1 MLTKYFEEEMGDVI
15 EAEKKIS
22 HIKLAER
29 VEAKLDDQKFLKAQ
43 KLGADVH
50 PTLCPLTS
58 SLIPINLNGHT
69 HPLFRVV
76 VSMTFAHQLYPT
88 TIISTAV

>member
-1 MLTKYFEEEMGDVI
+1 MGDII

-43 KLGADVH
+43 KLGADVV
-50 PTLCPLTS
+50 PTLIS
-58 SLIPINLNGHT
+58 SYISLIPISLNGHI
-69 HPLFRVV
+69 PLSFRVV
-76 VSMTFAHQLYPT
+76 VSMTFVHQLYPA
-88 TIISTAV
+88 TIISMAV

>member
-1 MLTKYFEEEMGDVI
+1 MGDII

-50 PTLCPLTS
+50 PTLIPLTS
-58 SLIPINLNGHT
+58 SLILINLNGHIL
-69 HPLFRVV
+69 PSFKVV
-76 VSMTFAHQLYPT
+76 VSMTSVHRLYPT
-88 TIISTAV
+88 TIISMAA